1 MSMELLT
8 EIKKT
13 RENITVSVEK
23 SDIVVSGCGLNHPEI
38 VNKILATT
46 HFDFFGGSVGSK
58 SKPCIL
64 RFRLR
69 SKFFRDVSELPD
81 YVLDIL
87 FTKES

>member
-1 MSMELLT
+1 MMELLT
-8 EIKKT
+8 EAKKT
-13 RENITVSVEK
+13 RENITVSIEK
-23 SDIVVSGCGLNHPEI
+23 SDVVVSGCGLNHPEI

-64 RFRLR
+64 RFRPK
-69 SKFFRDVSELPD
+69 SSFIKGMPDIPD
-81 YVLDIL
+81 YVLDVL